1 MFMLAIFNIILKIER
16 LSFHQRNFFLKQNFT
31 FQIVFQEK
39 FSISDQT
46 FSCAAIKMAN
56 ILQNRAVFEITE
68 KLYLNVELADVNF
81 IIKNTNKKDQRIPAN
96 KAILAVRSAVFKSMF
111 FGPLKNEGDIE
122 IVDGDADAFKEFLQF
137 FYLSKVTISMENL
150 WEVVRLIDMYDIID
164 HVRSSGPTFE
174 GKLTLENVCWTYQLA
189 IYLKH
194 ERLMKTCE
202 SKIRSRIKKV
212 FASDTFKRID
222 RETLKHI
229 LELSDLEC
237 DEVDVFNAC
246 LSWAKLASIEF
257 GLDENKAQNL
267 RLILGDCLESIR
279 YSEMEIEEFNTI
291 AEMHKSLFT
300 QDEILDIRL
309 MLTTT
314 DYEPK
319 IFSAN
324 PRRYKWNTHK
334 VLECRWKP
342 NFRTQLLE
350 DPEII
355 LFSSNYLALLG
366 EIRGPGTRYDCFV
379 NVLITAYDNLHSKDS
394 AKKLYEGEFQAFC
407 EYSLEINLPQPIVIK
422 PRILYEI
429 RLNLIDPYQKLF
441 PNWKSARQVEKMHI
455 KVDNDLKIDFHRR
468 ETMDCNGSGSAS
480 VSCLCFN
487 RIYTDI
493 Y

>member
-1 MFMLAIFNIILKIER
+1 
-16 LSFHQRNFFLKQNFT
+16 
-31 FQIVFQEK
+31 
-39 FSISDQT
+39 
-46 FSCAAIKMAN
+46 MAN
-56 ILQNRAVFEITE
+56 ILQNRGVFEITE
-68 KLYLNVELADVNF
+68 QLYMNTELADVNF
-81 IIKNTNKKDQRIPAN
+81 LIRNSNNVKGERIPAN
-96 KAILAVRSAVFKSMF
+96 KAILAVRSTVFKSMF

-122 IVDGDADAFKEFLQF
+122 VEDGDPDAFKEFLQF
-137 FYLSKVTISMENL
+137 FYLSKVTIKMENL

-164 HVRSSGPTFE
+164 HVRFNGPTFE

-202 SKIRSRIKKV
+202 SKIRSRIKRV
-212 FASDTFKRID
+212 FASDSFKRID
-222 RETLKHI
+222 RETLRHI

-237 DEVDVFNAC
+237 DEVDVFNGC
-246 LSWAKLASIEF
+246 LTWAKLACIEF
-257 GLDENKAQNL
+257 GLDENKVKNL
-267 RLILGDCLESIR
+267 RFILGSCLESIR
-279 YSEMEIEEFNTI
+279 FSEMEIAQFNTI
-291 AEMHKSLFT
+291 ADIHKGLFT

-309 MLTTT
+309 MLTTK

-319 IFSAN
+319 LFSAN
-324 PRRYKWNTHK
+324 PRRYKWNKHK

-350 DPEII
+350 EPEII

-379 NVLITAYDNLHSKDS
+379 NVLITAYDDLHSKDS

-407 EYSLEINLPQPIVIK
+407 DYSLEINLPQPIVIK
-422 PRILYEI
+422 PSILYEI
-429 RLNLIDPYQKLF
+429 RLNIIDPYQKSF
-441 PNWKSARQVEKMHI
+441 PNWKSARQVGKMHV
-455 KVDNDLKIDFHRR
+455 KLDNDLKIEFHQRD
-468 ETMDCNGSGSAS
+468 TADQFDGSGAAS